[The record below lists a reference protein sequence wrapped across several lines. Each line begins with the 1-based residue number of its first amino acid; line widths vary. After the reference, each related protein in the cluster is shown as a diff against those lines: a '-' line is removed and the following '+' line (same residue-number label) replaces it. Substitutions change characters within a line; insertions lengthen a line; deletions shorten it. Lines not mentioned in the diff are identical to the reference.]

1 MENKIIDGKALG
13 LKIREEL
20 KVKVDNLKKRDI
32 TPGLGAIL
40 VGENPASV
48 VYVNMKKKACEQ
60 TGIYTI
66 TKNYPD
72 NIDQEMLFDA
82 IEEFNQDK
90 KIDGIL
96 VQLPLPSH
104 INEAET
110 LRRILPEK
118 DVDGFHPVSLGKL
131 MLGEETFVPCTPLGI
146 IELMKNYNLSPEGK
160 NVVIVGRSNIVGKP
174 LANLLIQKREWNNA
188 TVTVC
193 HSRTKDLTEHTK
205 RAETLIA
212 AIGQPEMITG
222 EMVSEGVIVI
232 DVGVNRVSD
241 PEAKKGYRLVGDVD
255 FASVEPKASA
265 ITPVPGGVGPMTIAM
280 LLSNTVKSAEL
291 YRM

>member
-20 KVKVDNLKKRDI
+20 KVKVDNLKKRDV

-212 AIGQPEMITG
+212 AMGQPEMITG